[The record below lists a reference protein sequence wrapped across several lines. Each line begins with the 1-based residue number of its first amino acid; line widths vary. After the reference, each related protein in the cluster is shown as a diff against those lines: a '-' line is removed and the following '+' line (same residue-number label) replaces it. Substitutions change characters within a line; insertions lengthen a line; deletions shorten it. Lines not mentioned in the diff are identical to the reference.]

1 MQFSKH
7 WHSWVRSAKLWLII
21 GIGVKRWL
29 VMLGIGTLFLGGG
42 LVYLLLWLYQ
52 QAIISSEL
60 FRIIA
65 LSAVPDGVRIGF
77 LLLVGGGLLM
87 TGVIQLGRSLV
98 APFRRPGE
106 DVGNVLV
113 RYRQRNRGPRIVTI
127 GGGTGMPELLR
138 GLKAHTNNI
147 TAIVTV
153 ADDGG
158 SSGRLRRELGV
169 LPPGDFRNNIA
180 ALARD
185 EELMTGLMQYRF
197 GETVDADAPSQLRG
211 HTLGNLL
218 IAALTGL
225 TGSFDEALF
234 SMNRVLAMRGRVIP
248 ATLDDVTLV
257 AHIRTA
263 TGVELVVGESE
274 IPKKQGKIER
284 VMLEPQTVRVYPP
297 ALQAI
302 LQADMIVMGP
312 GSLYTSVMPNLLVR
326 DIVLALEQAQGKRVY
341 VCNATTQ
348 RGETDGYSLS
358 DHVAAITRH
367 TSPTVVQIALADQGN
382 GVLVDEVENV
392 RVISA
397 DLTAS
402 KRPDRHDGAKVAALL
417 IELLENEKSS

>member
-1 MQFSKH
+1 MQLDKH
-7 WHSWVRSAKLWLII
+7 WRSWVRSLRLWLII

-29 VMLGIGTLFLGGG
+29 VMLGFGTLFLGGG

-52 QAIISSEL
+52 QNFISADL

-65 LSAVPDGVRIGF
+65 LSSLSDGLRIGI
-77 LLLVGGGLLM
+77 LLLLGSGLLL
-87 TGVIQLGRSLV
+87 TGTIQLGRSLV

-106 DVGNVLV
+106 DIGNVLL

-138 GLKAHTNNI
+138 GLKVHTNNI

-197 GETVDADAPSQLRG
+197 GEAVDASTPSQLKG

-234 SMNRVLAMRGRVIP
+234 SMNRVLAMRGTVIP

-263 TGVELVVGESE
+263 TGVERVVGESE
-274 IPKKQGKIER
+274 IPNTAGKIER
-284 VMLEPQTVRVYPP
+284 VMLEPQSVRVYPP
-297 ALQAI
+297 ALRAI
-302 LQADMIVMGP
+302 LQADMIIMGP
-312 GSLYTSVMPNLLVR
+312 GSLYTSVIPNLLVR
-326 DIVLALEQAQGKRVY
+326 DIVRALEQARGKRVY
-341 VCNATTQ
+341 VCNVAAQ
-348 RGETDGYSLS
+348 PGETDGYSLS
-358 DHVAAITRH
+358 DHVNAIVNH
-367 TSPTVVQIALADQGN
+367 SSDKVVQIAVAHHGN
-382 GVLVDEVENV
+382 GVLVDDVENV

-397 DLTAS
+397 DLAS
-402 KRPDRHDGAKVAALL
+402 TTRKDRHDGAKVAALL
-417 IELLENEKSS
+417 IELLENE

>member
-1 MQFSKH
+1 MQFGNR
-7 WHSWVRSAKLWLII
+7 WRSWVRSLRLWLIV
-21 GIGVKRWL
+21 GIGVKRWFL
-29 VMLGIGTLFLGGG
+29 MVGVGTLFLGGG
-42 LVYLLLWLYQ
+42 LAYLILWLRQ
-52 QAIISSEL
+52 QQIISPEL
-60 FRIIA
+60 FRLIV
-65 LSAVPDGVRIGF
+65 LSSLPDGVRIGF
-77 LLLVGGGLLM
+77 LLIVGGGFLLI
-87 TGVIQLGRSLV
+87 GVIQLGRSLV

-106 DVGNVLV
+106 DVGNVLL

-138 GLKAHTNNI
+138 GLKVHTNNI

-158 SSGRLRRELGV
+158 SSGRLRRELGM

-197 GETVDADAPSQLRG
+197 GSAIDAETPSQLRG

-225 TGSFDEALF
+225 TGSFDEALY

-257 AHIRTA
+257 AHVRTEN
-263 TGVELVVGESE
+263 GIERIVGESE
-274 IPKKQGKIER
+274 IPHAGGKIER

-297 ALQAI
+297 ALRAI

-326 DIVLALEQAQGKRVY
+326 DIVRALEQARGKRVY
-341 VCNATTQ
+341 VCNATAQ
-348 RGETDGYSLS
+348 PGETDGYSLA
-358 DHVAAITRH
+358 DHVAAIIDH
-367 TSPTVVQIALADQGN
+367 TSPTVVQIAIAQRGG
-382 GVLVDEVENV
+382 GVKVDEVPNV

-397 DLTAS
+397 DLAS
-402 KRPDRHDGAKVAALL
+402 PTRQDRHDGAKVAAVL
-417 IELLENEKSS
+417 IGLLENE

>member
-1 MQFSKH
+1 MQFGKQ
-7 WHSWVRSAKLWLII
+7 WRSWIRSLKLWLII
-21 GIGVKRWL
+21 GIGVKRWI

-42 LVYLLLWLYQ
+42 LVYLILWLYQ
-52 QAIISSEL
+52 SGVISIRL
-60 FRIIA
+60 FRLVA
-65 LSAVPDGVRIGF
+65 LSSLPDGLRIGF
-77 LLLVGGGLLM
+77 LLLAGGLLM
-87 TGVIQLGRSLV
+87 LIGVVQLGRSLV

-106 DVGNVLV
+106 DVGDVLL

-138 GLKAHTNNI
+138 GLKHYTNNI

-197 GETVDADAPSQLRG
+197 GEAVDADVPSQLKG
-211 HTLGNLL
+211 HPLGNLL

-225 TGSFDEALF
+225 TGSFDEALY
-234 SMNRVLAMRGRVIP
+234 SMNRVLAMRGRVLP
-248 ATLDDVTLV
+248 STLDNVTLV
-257 AHIRTA
+257 AHVRTDD
-263 TGVELVVGESE
+263 GVQRVVGESE
-274 IPKKQGKIER
+274 IPHIPGKIEQ
-284 VMLEPQTVRVYPP
+284 VMLEPQRVRAYPP
-297 ALQAI
+297 ALRAI

-312 GSLYTSVMPNLLVR
+312 GSLYTSVIPNLLVR
-326 DIVLALEQAQGKRVY
+326 DLVSALEQARGKRVY
-341 VCNATTQ
+341 VCNSAPQ
-348 RGETDGYSLS
+348 KGETDGYTLS

-367 TSPTVVQIALADQGN
+367 TSKKVIQIAVAHKGSSVQ
-382 GVLVDEVENV
+382 VDEVENV

-397 DLTAS
+397 DLAS
-402 KRPDRHDGAKVAALL
+402 QKRSDRHDGAKVAALL
-417 IELLENEKSS
+417 VGLLENEK

>member
-1 MQFSKH
+1 MQFGKL
-7 WHSWVRSAKLWLII
+7 WRRWVRSLRLWLII

-29 VMLGIGTLFLGGG
+29 VMMGFGTLFLGGG

-52 QAIISSEL
+52 QRIISARL
-60 FRIIA
+60 FRMVA
-65 LSAVPDGVRIGF
+65 LSSVPDGIRIAF
-77 LLLVGGGLLM
+77 LLVVGVGLLLL
-87 TGVIQLGRSLV
+87 GVVQLGRSLV

-106 DVGNVLV
+106 DVGNVLL

-138 GLKAHTNNI
+138 GLKVHTNNI

-197 GETVDADAPSQLRG
+197 GEAVDTETPSQLKG

-234 SMNRVLAMRGRVIP
+234 SMNRVLAMRGTVIP

-263 TGVELVVGESE
+263 TGVERVVGESE
-274 IPKKQGKIER
+274 IPNVQGKIER
-284 VMLEPQTVRVYPP
+284 VMLEPQSVRVYPP
-297 ALQAI
+297 ALRAI
-302 LQADMIVMGP
+302 LQADLIVMGP
-312 GSLYTSVMPNLLVR
+312 GSLYTSVLPNLLVR
-326 DIVLALEQAQGKRVY
+326 EIVLALEQARGKRVY
-341 VCNATTQ
+341 VCNVATQ

-367 TSPTVVQIALADQGN
+367 TSPAVVQIAVAHRGG

-397 DLTAS
+397 DLAS
-402 KRPDRHDGAKVAALL
+402 TQRADRHDGAKVAALL
-417 IELLENEKSS
+417 IELLENDS